1 MDQALIRHLF
11 RVTVKAAGVLN
22 TDKDFALQLEDKL
35 KDLKGYQ
42 IGSKGQLLE
51 WDKEYGESE
60 PQHRHVSHLFGLYP
74 GYDITADNAPV
85 FEAARK
91 SLEARGNR
99 TTGWSMAWKISLWS
113 RLYEAEKAHEAL
125 TNLVNFIDAGKQAEN
140 QGGLYRNLLNALRF
154 RLTVTSGPRQV
165 LPNAAAESPEQHSPA
180 AGLPLSWKR
189 AASVA

>member
-1 MDQALIRHLF
+1 M
-11 RVTVKAAGVLN
+11 
-22 TDKDFALQLEDKL
+22 
-35 KDLKGYQ
+35 
-42 IGSKGQLLE
+42 LE

-140 QGGLYRNLLNALRF
+140 QGGLYRNLLNALPF
-154 RLTVTSGPRQV
+154 QIDGNFGATAGI
-165 LPNAAAESPEQHSPA
+165 AEMLLQSHPEQTFILLPA
-180 AGLPLSWKR
+180 LPLSWKEGSISGLKAPR
-189 AASVA
+189 RYSRSVLPGKRDVCRRLRLPVHPIRR